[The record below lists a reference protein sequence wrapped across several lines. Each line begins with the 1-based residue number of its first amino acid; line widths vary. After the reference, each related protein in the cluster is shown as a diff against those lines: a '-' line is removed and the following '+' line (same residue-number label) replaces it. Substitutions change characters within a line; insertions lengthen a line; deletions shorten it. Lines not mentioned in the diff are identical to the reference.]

1 MEPMMFQKIMIPFRE
16 IFDELKEFI
25 DIRALLVQIILY
37 LPKLIAGCIILFV
50 FYGFYRLIRYFLLRK
65 FRKAEISDSVAHLI
79 IKVVRFSLLGLAIIL
94 VADQIGIRIIALIST
109 LGVAGIALGLAAQQ
123 TLANFISGI
132 IILVSKPFREGDMV
146 ELEDTFGRVK
156 EISLRSTS
164 ILTLNNILVD
174 IPNQKIVESKIINH
188 TYNENIRIGVSVG
201 IAYKESIPEA
211 QRVLLELVKNDD
223 RFLTQPPATVVVDE
237 IADSSINLR
246 LLVWIKDSRQE
257 VALTYELRQK
267 IKMALDKA
275 GIEIPFPH
283 RQLFIESLPV
293 NDLKAFSRSQ

>member
-1 MEPMMFQKIMIPFRE
+1 MEPMMFQKIMVPFRD

-25 DIRALLVQIILY
+25 DIKALLVQIILY
-37 LPKLIAGCIILFV
+37 LPKLVAGGIILFV
-50 FYGFYRLIRYFLLRK
+50 FYGMYRIIRYFLLRK
-65 FRKAEISDSVAHLI
+65 FRKAEVSDSVAHLI
-79 IKVVRFSLLGLAIIL
+79 IKVVRFTLLGLAIIL

-132 IILVSKPFREGDMV
+132 IILISKPFREGDLV

-164 ILTLNNILVD
+164 ILTLNNFLVD

-188 TYNENIRIGVSVG
+188 TFNPNIRIAVGVG
-201 IAYKESIPEA
+201 IAYKESIHEA
-211 QRVLLELVKNDD
+211 QRVLLDLVKNDD
-223 RFLTQPPATVVVDE
+223 RFLTNPPPSVIVE
-237 IADSSINLR
+237 ELSDSSVNLK
-246 LLVWIKDSRQE
+246 LLVWIKDSQQE
-257 VALTYELRQK
+257 IALTYELRQK
-267 IKMALDKA
+267 VKMALDNA
-275 GIEIPFPH
+275 GIQIPFPH

-293 NDLKAFSRSQ
+293 KDLKAFSRTD